1 MRMHTSLKTL
11 ALALP
16 LAFALNGCILIPQV
30 EDRIVEL
37 AIGHSI
43 VIPFNANGST
53 NFENDA
59 NTVDMDGD
67 FDLASV
73 LDDAGVDAS
82 DVQDVKVASVSYRI
96 TRPEAG
102 RSIDNGQVEFQTFTS
117 DPGDVSGT
125 LGAPPTAGYTQLVTN
140 FSGSAASTT
149 GWIGVPLAS
158 GGVDA
163 LNALLAQFLA
173 DVKNGTTTHPRYL
186 VYHVYGTSNP
196 GAVATDF
203 DWEFRLQLS
212 IVGTFKTTVVD

>member
-1 MRMHTSLKTL
+1 MRTQTTLKTL

-16 LAFALNGCILIPQV
+16 LAFALNGCILIPQI
-30 EDRIVEL
+30 EDRVVEL
-37 AIGHSI
+37 AVGHSI

-59 NTVDMDGD
+59 NTVDMDGG

-73 LDDAGVDAS
+73 LDDAGIDAS
-82 DVQDVKVASVSYRI
+82 DVKDVKLASVSYRI
-96 TRPEAG
+96 TRAEAG
-102 RSIDNGQVEFQTFTS
+102 RSIDNGQVEFKTFTT

-125 LGAPPTAGYTQLVTN
+125 LGAPPSAGYTQLVTN

-149 GWIGVPLAS
+149 NWIAVPLAS

-163 LNALLAQFLA
+163 LNTLLGQFLA
-173 DVKNGTTTHPRYL
+173 DVKNSTATHPRYL

-196 GAVATDF
+196 GGTPTDF

-212 IVGTFKTTVVD
+212 IVGTFKTKVVN

>member
-1 MRMHTSLKTL
+1 MRIQTSLKTL

-16 LAFALNGCILIPQV
+16 LAFALNGCLLIPQI
-30 EDRIVEL
+30 EDRVVEL
-37 AIGHSI
+37 AVGHAI
-43 VIPFNANGST
+43 LIPFNANGST

-59 NTVDMDGD
+59 NTVDMDGG

-73 LDDAGVDAS
+73 LDDAGLDAS
-82 DVQDVKVASVSYRI
+82 DVKDVKVASVSYRI
-96 TRPEAG
+96 TRAEAG
-102 RSIDNGQVEFQTFTS
+102 RSIDNGQVEFKTFTT

-149 GWIGVPLAS
+149 GWIAVPLAS
-158 GGVDA
+158 GGVAA
-163 LNALLAQFLA
+163 LNTLLGQFLN
-173 DVKNGTTTHPRYL
+173 DVKTGQSTHPRYL

-196 GAVATDF
+196 GGTPTDF

-212 IVGTFKTTVVD
+212 IVGTFKTKVVN